1 MCRPDR
7 HPSRAV
13 DENRDGQISLGSSHE
28 RQWMPRSEP
37 LIEHG
42 AAFNIRSA
50 GSSRSVTSEPPPT
63 EPARSPSSENP
74 VAPAAGQPASAPPAG
89 QPQQTPV
96 TAPRTRTSTAF
107 SGFVAGAIV
116 LILLLIFILENT
128 QSVKVS
134 YFGASG
140 HVALGVA
147 LLLAAVG
154 GALLVGIL
162 GAARIAQV
170 RRHAKRHQR
179 AGRP

>member
-1 MCRPDR
+1 MASERP
-7 HPSRAV
+7 PA
-13 DENRDGQISLGSSHE
+13 EPAEPAESLG
-28 RQWMPRSEP
+28 
-37 LIEHG
+37 
-42 AAFNIRSA
+42 A
-50 GSSRSVTSEPPPT
+50 GS
-63 EPARSPSSENP
+63 P
-74 VAPAAGQPASAPPAG
+74 VRPASAESAPSPPASES
-89 QPQQTPV
+89 PQVQAKP
-96 TAPRTRTSTAF
+96 PRTRTSTAF

-128 QSVKVS
+128 QSVKIS

-170 RRHAKRHQR
+170 RRHATRHSR
-179 AGRP
+179 SERH

>member
-1 MCRPDR
+1 
-7 HPSRAV
+7 
-13 DENRDGQISLGSSHE
+13 
-28 RQWMPRSEP
+28 MP
-37 LIEHG
+37 
-42 AAFNIRSA
+42 
-50 GSSRSVTSEPPPT
+50 
-63 EPARSPSSENP
+63 
-74 VAPAAGQPASAPPAG
+74 
-89 QPQQTPV
+89 
-96 TAPRTRTSTAF
+96 PRTRTSTAF

-128 QSVKVS
+128 QSVKIS

-170 RRHAKRHQR
+170 KRDAKRRSLSELH
-179 AGRP
+179 